1 MIRRLCA
8 SLAISV
14 VLLECEW
21 FTPTRDGSAID
32 LGEAKKL
39 GDAFM
44 GDIIADRVAQGLTQ
58 MESGFV
64 DSMPAGQAEQAI
76 RRLFDYCGRPLDMEY
91 KASQVGFKF
100 YPNGTKKPM
109 RKLFYAAPP
118 RANAREYA
126 SSAWKLCRK
135 AKNKVTTFGPLKL
148 QSGSLPEWLK

>member
-14 VLLECEW
+14 VLLGCEW

-109 RKLFYAAPP
+109 RKLFYAATTTSERKGVCFFSLEIVPEGKEQGDYFWP
-118 RANAREYA
+118 AEA
-126 SSAWKLCRK
+126 SVR
-135 AKNKVTTFGPLKL
+135 
-148 QSGSLPEWLK
+148 